1 MPTHIVNFAGQSLA
15 IKYPS
20 SVAPLIEFLYQDAN
34 ADPAASP
41 DVTLTIATDGDQL
54 SLRQDTQNLY
64 RGSDESELA
73 TTLIQQTIYHL
84 IDKNKD
90 GMALHAAALSKDGKG
105 IILPGASGR
114 GKTTL
119 STWLATKGYNYLT
132 DEYVFIG
139 ENTNII
145 QAFSRPPNVK
155 VKGIAALDSYFDINA
170 HEDQT
175 IQSSQVAMIPP
186 RLLNPNNKNEEAVVS
201 LIVFPN
207 YKESSEF
214 ELEKLSKARAGLS
227 LMECLVNARNL
238 NGHGFREVTR
248 LVRDTPAYLLT
259 YSSVDQLNGQF
270 HEILPT

>member
-1 MPTHIVNFAGQSLA
+1 MPTYVVSFAGQSLA
-15 IKYPS
+15 IEYPS
-20 SVAPLIEFLYQDAN
+20 SIGALIEFLYQDTN
-34 ADPAASP
+34 ADPVATP
-41 DVTLTIATDGDQL
+41 DVTLAIDADGDQL
-54 SLRQDTQNLY
+54 TLQQGTQNLY

-90 GMALHAAALSKDGKG
+90 GMALHAAALSKNGKG

-132 DEYVFIG
+132 DEYVFIR

-145 QAFSRPPNVK
+145 QAFSRPPNIK
-155 VKGIAALDSYFDINA
+155 VKGIDALDSYFDINA

-175 IQSSQVAMIPP
+175 IRSSQVAMIPP
-186 RLLNPNNKNEEAVVS
+186 RLLNPNNKKEEAVVS

-214 ELEKLSKARAGLS
+214 ELEKLSKARAGLT

-238 NGHGFREVTR
+238 NGHGFNEAAR
-248 LVRDTPAYLLT
+248 LVRDTPAYRLT
-259 YSSVDQLNGQF
+259 YSSVDQLSGQF
-270 HEILPT
+270 QEILPR

>member
-1 MPTHIVNFAGQSLA
+1 MPTHVISFAGQCLA
-15 IKYPS
+15 VKYHP
-20 SVAPLIEFLYQDAN
+20 SVAALIDFLYQDAN
-34 ADPAASP
+34 VDPEATP
-41 DVTLTIATDGDQL
+41 DVTLTIDADGEHLTLQ
-54 SLRQDTQNLY
+54 QGEQNLY

-90 GMALHAAALSKDGKG
+90 GMALHAAALSKNGKG
-105 IILPGASGR
+105 VILPGASGR

-132 DEYVFIG
+132 DEYVFIR
-139 ENTNII
+139 ENTNLI

-155 VKGIAALDSYFDINA
+155 VKGIDALDSYFDVSA

-175 IQSSQVAMIPP
+175 IQSSQVAMIPT

-214 ELEKLSKARAGLS
+214 ELEKLSKARAGLT

-238 NGHGFREVTR
+238 NGHGFSEATR

-259 YSSVDQLNGQF
+259 YSSVDQLSGQF
-270 HEILPT
+270 QEILPR

>member
-1 MPTHIVNFAGQSLA
+1 MPTHVVSFAGQSLA

-20 SVAPLIEFLYQDAN
+20 SIAALIDFLYQDAN
-34 ADPAASP
+34 ADPVATP
-41 DVTLTIATDGDQL
+41 NVTLNIDTDGDQL
-54 SLRQDTQNLY
+54 SLQQGTQTLY

-90 GMALHAAALSKDGKG
+90 GMALHAAAMSKNGKG

-155 VKGIAALDSYFDINA
+155 VKGIDALDSYFDINA

-175 IQSSQVAMIPP
+175 IRSSQVAMIPP
-186 RLLNPNNKNEEAVVS
+186 RLLNPNSKKEEAVVS

-207 YKESSEF
+207 YKEGAEY
-214 ELEKLSKARAGLS
+214 ELEKLSKARAGLT

-238 NGHGFREVTR
+238 NGHGFSEATR

-270 HEILPT
+270 QEILPR